1 MDVQTKTIN
10 EATYVL
16 QALAER
22 GSVSGRDDCCCRG
35 LGGSI
40 SDRRSGSG
48 SGHGG
53 LSQSLHNGAILHHR
67 RSDSVL
73 NCHRLMGKGQGHQ
86 YCTKSQR
93 RVGSTYVIDHLC
105 ADPNGDEGCGLDD
118 GADLS
123 DRSSDLLGNE
133 IGHRGSCGGRLR
145 LNDRHLV
152 GDSRC
157 LCELDGPS
165 LQSQNK
171 RRRQ

>member
-1 MDVQTKTIN
+1 MRRVSGVQEKRVN

-22 GSVSGRDDCCCRG
+22 SSVSRRDDCRCRG

-73 NCHRLMGKGQGHQ
+73 NCHRLMGNGRVI
-86 YCTKSQR
+86 SIVR
-93 RVGSTYVIDHLC
+93 RVNAGSGVHT
-105 ADPNGDEGCGLDD
+105 
-118 GADLS
+118 LS
-123 DRSSDLLGNE
+123 ITWVLTQTE
-133 IGHRGSCGGRLR
+133 TKV
-145 LNDRHLV
+145 V
-152 GDSRC
+152 GWTTV
-157 LCELDGPS
+157 LT
-165 LQSQNK
+165 
-171 RRRQ
+171 